1 MKAKADILHPWQV
14 GQDLSSVKQ
23 ALAFMLLPSP

>member
-1 MKAKADILHPWQV
+1 MKAKADILHPRQV
-14 GQDLSSVKQ
+14 GKDLHSAKQ